1 MPLSLAQLES
11 IRCEE
16 FADDITIDLDAM
28 SSWTDDEARDYF
40 ASGGLK
46 VPSSIVDLSDAA
58 PSVAAVD
65 ARLTSLLD
73 DLGLSDLAQPLA
85 GTSFVSLTNILA
97 IDVATK
103 SVAADRRAALLA
115 ELKSRGV
122 ASLAHRQK
130 LATALAKAAKREFE
144 TPPSSAHVQPSAT
157 ASPLPPTAPTAPTCA
172 IPPAVPPAA
181 SPAAPLPPLPRPGA
195 VAAARRTEVG
205 PLPPYRRLTP
215 AELERTAGQVHKGE
229 WYGLELPPGL
239 SELNSEAWGAKW
251 LTRAFHATGVL
262 RRTDRVDAITSF
274 RLLELQGPDAQG
286 GAGEKAILTVRYA
299 DADNGLHTDLF
310 VKCPWAYRGAHGKR
324 WRTLLS
330 AVYGDGDGLE
340 LSTYT
345 LLEGLLPMRSTQ
357 RSTLS

>member
-115 ELKSRGV
+115 ELKTRGV

-157 ASPLPPTAPTAPTCA
+157 ASPPPPTAPTAPTCA

-274 RLLELQGPDAQG
+274 RLLELQGPDAQEAPARRRFSRCATPTPTTACIRISSSSARG
-286 GAGEKAILTVRYA
+286 RTAARTASDGARCSRPSTATATASSSQLIRCSRGFCQCEVR
-299 DADNGLHTDLF
+299 NGQH
-310 VKCPWAYRGAHGKR
+310 
-324 WRTLLS
+324 
-330 AVYGDGDGLE
+330 
-340 LSTYT
+340 
-345 LLEGLLPMRSTQ
+345 
-357 RSTLS
+357 